1 VRHHLGYLLFQTAGI
16 RDACCLKQQHDKVII
31 SRSKK
36 LSRLMTDR
44 RRVNCETGEAAT
56 PDLSTKNRTNASI
69 LFLQS
74 HIWVERVKQTLRIA
88 ATLYLSTENGVN
100 VSIYFCRAISGLR
113 V

>member
-1 VRHHLGYLLFQTAGI
+1 
-16 RDACCLKQQHDKVII
+16 
-31 SRSKK
+31 
-36 LSRLMTDR
+36 MTDR

-100 VSIYFCRAISGLR
+100 VSIYFCRAISGLKSVKQTLR
-113 V
+113 MYNAIENCRNLS